1 MIWWILGAVV
11 IGFFLFG
18 TSKNKRTP
26 SRTRSVPR
34 DGSEMY
40 WALHKRADEIKR
52 GLEDM
57 VWKHGDDES
66 YWDRILQKYEAWLAQ
81 EEEVVK
87 VPCIENDGT
96 ASYTESETLFY
107 ILGRRGRHEDAQ
119 RYVQRLSRVKH
130 HDPEGKWQAAL
141 AQIQREDQA
150 EAEHQAWL
158 ATVPDQVQSL
168 AADGRS
174 AQLHKLATL
183 CVSREEP
190 DAAQSALDAL
200 QALDGTQEDH
210 IRILR
215 AGISRL
221 RNRYADAIRHL
232 QSAYPIAVAS
242 GTKSRINKVEV
253 EMRKVLKE
261 RGAADPATEAS
272 RLLAESKRT
281 EQSPPAYPE
290 GRADAPSGSAE
301 A

>member
-1 MIWWILGAVV
+1 MIWWIVGAVV
-11 IGFFLFG
+11 IVFFLFG
-18 TSKNKRTP
+18 SSKGKRKP
-26 SRTRSVPR
+26 SGTRSVSR

-57 VWKHGDDES
+57 VWKHGDDEFC
-66 YWDRILQKYEAWLAQ
+66 WDRILQKYEAWLAQ
-81 EEEVVK
+81 EEEAVK

-107 ILGRRGRHEDAQ
+107 ILGRRGRHQDAQ
-119 RYVQRLSRVKH
+119 RYVQRLSRLKH

-158 ATVPDQVQSL
+158 ATVPEQIQSL
-168 AADGRS
+168 VANGHS

-183 CVSREEP
+183 CVSREET

-200 QALDGTQEDH
+200 SAVGGAAEDH
-210 IRILR
+210 ICILR

-232 QSAYPIAVAS
+232 QAAYPIAVAS
-242 GTKSRINKVEV
+242 GTKSRISKVEV
-253 EMRKVLKE
+253 EMRKVVKE

-272 RLLAESKRT
+272 RLLAEIRKT
-281 EQSPPAYPE
+281 EPE
-290 GRADAPSGSAE
+290 N
-301 A
+301 